1 MIEAIPDMPPG
12 TLGFRASGK
21 VTREDYTGVF
31 LGPLKQKV
39 DSGEGIR
46 LLFQVGPEF
55 DRFATGALVEDTK
68 TGWNLGVLHPDAW
81 KRVAFVTDVHWMTQ
95 ATHAFAW
102 MMPGE
107 LRTFSLEEFD
117 DAKAWIA
124 A

>member
-1 MIEAIPDMPPG
+1 MPPG

-21 VTREDYTGVF
+21 VTRDDYTGVF
-31 LGPLKQKV
+31 LGPIKQKV
-39 DSGEGIR
+39 ESGEGIR
-46 LLFQVGPEF
+46 LLFQGGPGF
-55 DRFATGALVEDTK
+55 DKFATGALVEDTK
-68 TGWNLGVLHPDAW
+68 TGWNLGVRHPDAW

-107 LRTFSLEEFD
+107 LKTFSIDEVDE
-117 DAKAWIA
+117 AKTWIA

>member
-1 MIEAIPDMPPG
+1 MIEPIPDMPPG

-21 VTREDYTGVF
+21 VTREDYRGVF
-31 LGPLKQKV
+31 LGPIKQKV
-39 DSGEGIR
+39 ESGEGIR

-55 DRFATGALVEDTK
+55 DKFATGALVEDTK

-107 LRTFSLEEFD
+107 LKTFSLEEVD
-117 DAKAWIA
+117 DAKTWVA

>member
-1 MIEAIPDMPPG
+1 MPPG

-31 LGPLKQKV
+31 LGPIKQKV
-39 DSGEGIR
+39 ESGEGIR

-55 DRFATGALVEDTK
+55 DKFATGALVEDTK

-107 LRTFSLEEFD
+107 LKTFSLEEVD
-117 DAKAWIA
+117 EAKTWVA